1 VPAATGGAPDIP
13 GVSLQLAMLQRAMS
27 SSSMVLFEID
37 PQRPPIVPLESDAPW
52 AVHMDRIPP
61 WPRTAQ
67 RVEVE
72 AGLIERLKARRFVDC
87 TQTDECPAVQIGSH
101 AGAFTGLEQFPQAT
115 VPKTLDHQ
123 CQM

>member
-1 VPAATGGAPDIP
+1 VHRDALAAAATGGAPDIR
-13 GVSLQLAMLQRAMS
+13 GVSLPLAMSQQAMF

-37 PQRPPIVPLESDAPW
+37 PQRPPVVPLEGDAPR
-52 AVHMDRIPP
+52 AVHMDRIAP

-87 TQTDECPAVQIGSH
+87 IQTYMC
-101 AGAFTGLEQFPQAT
+101 QAA
-115 VPKTLDHQ
+115 PYLRLQLH
-123 CQM
+123 